1 MHTAADILPLPV
13 NVGWSILLT
22 LGFWAVGRLVRVD
35 GSDGGGVGAGAGCT
49 GPLIAIRRCDEWGTV
64 VVHAGVVCGRYNSG
78 YFAGNFLLRDE
89 ALPLKAGPARG
100 YGSGNGVRRG
110 QRESWG
116 LQPAELRT
124 LRSLK
129 TPALI
134 QKFIDGLTYQYADTA
149 GSPRRVLRE
158 RRGHCLE
165 GALLAAAA
173 LRVNGRPPLVMD
185 LESVRDDDHV
195 VALYRERGLWGG
207 IAKSNYAGLRFRS
220 PVYRTLRELALSYF
234 EHYYNL
240 RGERTLR
247 AYSVAVDLSRLDAK
261 HWMTDEEE
269 VWSVPEL
276 LIAARHYPIVPDKV
290 ARSLPR
296 MDRRSFEAGMHGTVK
311 H

>member
-1 MHTAADILPLPV
+1 MRA
-13 NVGWSILLT
+13 
-22 LGFWAVGRLVRVD
+22 GR
-35 GSDGGGVGAGAGCT
+35 
-49 GPLIAIRRCDEWGTV
+49 E
-64 VVHAGVVCGRYNSG
+64 
-78 YFAGNFLLRDE
+78 
-89 ALPLKAGPARG
+89 
-100 YGSGNGVRRG
+100 SGNGVRRG
-110 QRESWG
+110 GGESWG
-116 LQPAELRT
+116 LLPAELRT
-124 LRSLK
+124 LRSLNSPVK
-129 TPALI
+129 I
-134 QKFIDGLTYQYADTA
+134 QKFIDGLAYQYADTA

-207 IAKSNYAGLRFRS
+207 IAKSNYAGLRFRA

-247 AYSVAVDLSRLDAK
+247 AYSVAVDLSRLDAR

-290 ARSLPR
+290 ARALPR